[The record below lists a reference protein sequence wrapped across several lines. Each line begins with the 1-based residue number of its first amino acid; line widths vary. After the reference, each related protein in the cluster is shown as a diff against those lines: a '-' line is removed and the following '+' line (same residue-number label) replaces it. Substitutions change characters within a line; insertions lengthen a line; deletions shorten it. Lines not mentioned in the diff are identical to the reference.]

1 MHTTVFFDQFCDVA
15 KSWDCPL
22 NEDFVKFGLKDIKV
36 KKYLSN
42 LPYFWLPVG
51 TNHRNLEIFFPI
63 MDTKKPTEIIFTFKK
78 FILKK
83 NVV

>member
-1 MHTTVFFDQFCDVA
+1 MHTTVFFDQFCDVT
-15 KSWDCPL
+15 KSGDCLL

-42 LPYFWLPVG
+42 LPYFWLPIG
-51 TNHRNLEIFFPI
+51 TKHRNLRFFFLLWILRDQP
-63 MDTKKPTEIIFTFKK
+63 KFIFTFKK
-78 FILKK
+78 FIPKK